1 MSRRTRIALLV
12 TAVLAVF
19 LSSFLVVQAVGVTLL
34 DDPSSALEGGG
45 IWPAVLGV
53 SLLIADALLPVPS
66 SLVMISLGA
75 LYGAF
80 LGAALAFAGRFGMAV
95 VGLWLGRAGAPIVV
109 KLIGPARGIH
119 ADQLVERWGAFSI
132 VVSRPVPLLA
142 EAVVL
147 AAGAARLPW
156 RVALP
161 AAFVGSLPEA
171 IAYGAVGAAA
181 TSAANG
187 AYVWLAFLLVG
198 TLFRLGELAVRRN
211 GRRAHTTPAVVL
223 ED

>member
-1 MSRRTRIALLV
+1 MGQLV
-12 TAVLAVF
+12 
-19 LSSFLVVQAVGVTLL
+19 SN
-34 DDPSSALEGGG
+34 
-45 IWPAVLGV
+45 
-53 SLLIADALLPVPS
+53 
-66 SLVMISLGA
+66 
-75 LYGAF
+75 
-80 LGAALAFAGRFGMAV
+80 
-95 VGLWLGRAGAPIVV
+95 
-109 KLIGPARGIH
+109 H

-181 TSAANG
+181 TSTANG

-198 TLFRLGELAVRRN
+198 TLFQLGELAVRRN